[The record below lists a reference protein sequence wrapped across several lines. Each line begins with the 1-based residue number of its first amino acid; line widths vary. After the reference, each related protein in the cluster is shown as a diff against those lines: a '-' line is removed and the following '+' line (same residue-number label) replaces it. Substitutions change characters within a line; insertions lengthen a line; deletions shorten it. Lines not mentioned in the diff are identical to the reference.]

1 MRWCD
6 LAFLHWPVPAEVL
19 RPLIPEPL
27 TLDTFEGTA
36 WLGVVPFR
44 MEDTRYRW
52 APPVPTAT
60 TFPEV
65 NVRTYVRAGDRAGV
79 WFFSLDAGSRM
90 AVWGARGALN
100 LPYFHASMQMARSRD
115 EVWYRSSRT
124 SSPALFEATYGP
136 TAEVFQSQVGTLEH
150 WLTERYCLFG
160 QWHNGLLYALDIHH
174 LPWPLQPGT
183 VQIKKNSLAEAAG
196 IGLPNAAPLVHFAE
210 RLDVV
215 AWHPGLLRTDRPQK
229 SMYIGS
235 NH

>member
-79 WFFSLDAGSRM
+79 WFFSLDAASRM
-90 AVWGARGALN
+90 AVWGARSALN
-100 LPYFHASMQMARSRD
+100 LPYFHASMQMARGQDEIWYMSGRSR
-115 EVWYRSSRT
+115 
-124 SSPALFEATYGP
+124 SPAVFEATYKATG
-136 TAEVFQSQVGTLEH
+136 EVFQSQVGTLEH
-150 WLTERYCLFG
+150 WLTERYCLLG
-160 QWHNGLLYALDIHH
+160 QWHNGSVYSLDIHH
-174 LPWPLQPGT
+174 LPWPLQPGA
-183 VQIKKNSLAEAAG
+183 VQIKKNSLTEAAG
-196 IGLPNAAPLVHFAE
+196 IRLPDAAPLVHFAE

-215 AWHPGLLRTDRPQK
+215 AWHPAPL
-229 SMYIGS
+229 
-235 NH
+235 